1 MVTRENVYEKLT
13 LIFCENFDDDS
24 IELHDAMTSMDI
36 EDWDSLEQINL
47 VVAIQE
53 EFSVKFNINE
63 VNAMA
68 NVGEMVDLI
77 LEKVKGQT

>member
-1 MVTRENVYEKLT
+1 MNRENIYEKLT
-13 LIFCENFDDDS
+13 RIFRENFDDDS
-24 IELHDAMTSMDI
+24 IELHDTTTSMDI

-53 EFSVKFNINE
+53 EFSIKFNINE

-77 LEKVKGQT
+77 MKKVEG

>member
-1 MVTRENVYEKLT
+1 MTRENVYERLAC
-13 LIFCENFDDDS
+13 IFRENFDDDS
-24 IELHDAMTSMDI
+24 IELYDAMTSMEI
-36 EDWDSLEQINL
+36 EDWDSLEQVNL

-63 VNAMA
+63 VNSMA

-77 LEKVKGQT
+77 LKKVEN